1 MQHER
6 GSASSQRQRSV
17 ADVASCAEQ
26 KATHTMISP
35 QEGRSETWHY
45 PPRNRGEPP
54 PIPSGLVVIARN
66 VTGQIVTRIT
76 SHRDLMG
83 AIHTARSVLPLKPGA
98 VRVEVH
104 HGESLTSNYDG
115 KPLAV
120 VSHDDLLVDQR

>member
-1 MQHER
+1 M
-6 GSASSQRQRSV
+6 ATPF
-17 ADVASCAEQ
+17 Q
-26 KATHTMISP
+26 KH
-35 QEGRSETWHY
+35 R
-45 PPRNRGEPP
+45 PPE
-54 PIPSGLVVIARN
+54 PIPRGLVVVARN

-76 SHRDLMG
+76 SHRNLMG

-120 VSHDDLLVDQR
+120 VSHDDLLVDQH

>member
-1 MQHER
+1 M
-6 GSASSQRQRSV
+6 AIPSQKQRS
-17 ADVASCAEQ
+17 
-26 KATHTMISP
+26 
-35 QEGRSETWHY
+35 SE
-45 PPRNRGEPP
+45 

-120 VSHDDLLVDQR
+120 VSHDDLVVGQR